1 MPAQTSNHRRA
12 LLSLALIA
20 AVGGVALSQPG
31 TAQAENAWP
40 TKAITLVVPF
50 PAGGTTDTM
59 ARLAGQALSKELG
72 QSVVI
77 DNKPGAG
84 GNIGAQAVARSTPDG
99 YTLLMGT
106 VGTHAINPA
115 LYKKMPYNH
124 LKDFAPVSRVV
135 AVPNVLVV
143 NPSRPYKTVQE
154 LIAYARANPDKV
166 TYASSG
172 NGTSIHLVAELFKT
186 MTGVKMQHIP
196 YKGSA
201 PALAD
206 LMGGQTD
213 IMFDNMPSSI
223 SFVKAGKLRP
233 LAVTTATRSAQ
244 LPNVPVL
251 AEAGVPGFDAAS
263 WFGLLA
269 PAGTPAAVIQ
279 RIDDALIKA
288 MASTELKQKIIE
300 QGGDPVAET
309 PEKFSAFIQSE
320 TVKWGKIVKDSGA
333 SVD

>member
-206 LMGGQTD
+206 LMGG
-213 IMFDNMPSSI
+213 
-223 SFVKAGKLRP
+223 
-233 LAVTTATRSAQ
+233 
-244 LPNVPVL
+244 
-251 AEAGVPGFDAAS
+251 
-263 WFGLLA
+263 
-269 PAGTPAAVIQ
+269 
-279 RIDDALIKA
+279 
-288 MASTELKQKIIE
+288 
-300 QGGDPVAET
+300 
-309 PEKFSAFIQSE
+309 
-320 TVKWGKIVKDSGA
+320 
-333 SVD
+333 